1 MSSIL
6 KKLLLVALIP
16 FPSKVKILVFRRVLG
31 FDVAVDARVGFSFV
45 VCQNLIMGSGAAIGH
60 MNVIKGNMTLRMRP
74 KASIGQFNWITSGNA
89 DPRYFQGFD
98 RRSELN
104 LGEASSITSR
114 HILDCTDRIEIG
126 RFTTLAGYRST
137 LLTHGIDY
145 QTAKQSCR
153 PIEIG
158 DLCLFGSNVVVLMG
172 VTVADRTV
180 VGAGSIIASSAEE
193 ELGLWVGTP
202 ARRVRDLTGGEA
214 YFTRRDGHIY

>member
-1 MSSIL
+1 MSSLL

-16 FPSKVKILVFRRVLG
+16 FPSKIKILVFRQVLG
-31 FDVAVDARVGFSFV
+31 FDVASDARIGFSFV
-45 VCQNLIMGSGAAIGH
+45 LCQHLVMGSGAAIGH
-60 MNVIKGNMTLRMRP
+60 MNVIKGNITLRMER

-104 LGEASSITSR
+104 LGEESSITSR
-114 HILDCTDRIEIG
+114 HMLDCTDRIEIG

-145 QTAKQSCR
+145 RTAKQTCR

-158 DLCLFGSNVVVLMG
+158 NLCLVGSNVVVLMG
-172 VTVADRTV
+172 VKVADRTV
-180 VGAGSIIASSAEE
+180 VGAGSIMASSAEE
-193 ELGLWVGTP
+193 ELGLWGGAP

-214 YFTRRDGHIY
+214 YFTRPSGHVY